1 MDYTKLK
8 FIMDIMM
15 ATLLLVLTLPILL
28 ILSILIFIEDPSS
41 TPIFNQKRIGLNNKE
56 FSIYKLR
63 SMKTET
69 YQDGVRLSDSQ
80 RMLKV
85 GGLIRKASLDE
96 LPQLFNVLKGEMSF
110 IGPRPLSVKY
120 LPYYDEVE
128 IKRHNVRPGISGW
141 AQVNGRNTI
150 SWEEKFS
157 FDVSYVEK
165 ISFIFDIKIIFL
177 TILKVLKRS
186 GVQTR
191 GEGSEVDFHVYRK
204 KSSGNN
210 SSI

>member
-204 KSSGNN
+204 KRSGNN